1 MSDARRPLSLALSR
15 RRFLAGSA
23 AVAGVTMLHPYSVRA
38 NENQAHLRLME
49 TTDLH
54 VHVYPY
60 DYYADREVDTV
71 GLARTAAHVA
81 AIRGE
86 ASNAMLFDNGD
97 FLQGNP
103 MSDYIAYERGMEDG
117 QRHPIVTAMN
127 TLGYDAG
134 TLGNHEFD
142 YGLDFLART
151 IEGAEFPIVS
161 ANVVRG
167 ELAASP
173 VEDDHL
179 VPPYTVLEREIELGG
194 GERRPIRIGVIGF
207 LPPQIMV
214 WGAQHLAGRANAR
227 EIVAAAEALV
237 PRLRDEGVDLVV
249 ALSHSGIAGEGS
261 DTSEN
266 ASLQLAAVEGID
278 VVMTGHQHRHFPGED
293 FEGIDGVDAAAG
305 TLNGK
310 PAVMAGFWGSDLG
323 VVDLLLEH
331 DGSHWRIVSS
341 QQSLRPIFERVERET
356 IPLVRSD
363 ERILDAVRAEHE
375 ATLDYV
381 RTPVGET
388 SAPLHSYFA
397 LVADDPSVQI
407 VNQAQRWYLEDIL
420 STTEHAGLPILSAA
434 APFKS
439 GGRSGPDYYTDID
452 AGPIAIRNVADLY
465 LYPNTLQAVRI
476 TGAELR
482 EWLEMSA
489 GIFNRIEPGSSDQP
503 LISDRFPSYNFDVID
518 GVTYRIDVTQPARYD
533 PDGNL
538 VDESAHRIVDL
549 AFEGEPID
557 ETQAFVV
564 ATNNYR
570 AGGGGNFP
578 GIDASKV
585 IFVAPDAN
593 RDVLVRYI
601 IEQGTVNPSA
611 DGNWQFERAPGTVVE
626 FRTGPG
632 SRERIADVAEL
643 SLEPAGETEDGYLR
657 YQLAL

>member
-1 MSDARRPLSLALSR
+1 MASSTRPCAISR
-15 RRFLAGSA
+15 RVFLSGSA
-23 AVAGVTMLHPYSVRA
+23 ALAGAAALHPFSARA
-38 NENQAHLRLME
+38 QDHQAHLRLME

-54 VHVYPY
+54 VHLYPY
-60 DYYADREVDTV
+60 DYYADREIDTV

-81 AIRGE
+81 DIRRE
-86 ASNAMLFDNGD
+86 AVNSLLFDNGD

-103 MSDYIAYERGMEDG
+103 MGDYIAYERGMADG
-117 QRHPIVTAMN
+117 QRHPVVTAMN
-127 TLGYDAG
+127 TLGFDAG

-142 YGLDFLART
+142 YGLEFLART
-151 IEGAEFPIVS
+151 LEGADFPIVS

-167 ELAASP
+167 ELADDAAR
-173 VEDDHL
+173 DDHL
-179 VPPYTVLEREIELGG
+179 VTPYVVLDRQIELGDG
-194 GERRPIRIGVIGF
+194 SRRPIRIGVIGF
-207 LPPQIMV
+207 APPQITT
-214 WGAQHLAGRANAR
+214 WGAQHLSGRVSAR
-227 EIVAAAEALV
+227 EIVETAEALV
-237 PRLRDEGVDLVV
+237 PLLRAEGADLVV
-249 ALSHSGIAGEGS
+249 ALSHSGIAADGA
-261 DTSEN
+261 DASEN
-266 ASLQLAAVEGID
+266 ASLQLARVEGID
-278 VVMTGHQHRHFPGED
+278 VILTGHQHRRLPGED
-293 FEGIDGVDAAAG
+293 FEGIDGVDARAG
-305 TLNGK
+305 TLHGK

-331 DGSHWRIVSS
+331 DGQRWRIASS

-356 IPLVRSD
+356 RALVESD
-363 ERILDAVRAEHE
+363 EAILAAVREEHQ

-381 RTPVGET
+381 RTPVGEA

-407 VNQAQRWYLEDIL
+407 VNLAQLWYLRDIL
-420 STTEHAGLPILSAA
+420 STTEHADLPMLSAA

-439 GGRSGPDYYTDID
+439 GGRAGPDYYTDID

-476 TGAELR
+476 TGAQVR

-489 GIFNRIEPGSSDQP
+489 GIFNRITPGSSGEP
-503 LISDRFPSYNFDVID
+503 LISDGFPSYNFDVID
-518 GVTYRIDVTQPARYD
+518 GVTYRIDVTRPARYD
-533 PDGNL
+533 ADGNL
-538 VDESAHRIVDL
+538 VDEAAHRIVDL
-549 AFEGEPID
+549 AYSGQPID
-557 ETQAFVV
+557 EAQDFIV

-601 IEQGTVNPSA
+601 VSEGTVNPSA
-611 DGNWQFERAPGTVVE
+611 DGNWRFEPAPGTVVE

-632 SRERIADVAEL
+632 SSERLEDVSAL
-643 SLEPAGETEDGYLR
+643 ALEAAGESEDGYLR
-657 YQLAL
+657 YHLSL